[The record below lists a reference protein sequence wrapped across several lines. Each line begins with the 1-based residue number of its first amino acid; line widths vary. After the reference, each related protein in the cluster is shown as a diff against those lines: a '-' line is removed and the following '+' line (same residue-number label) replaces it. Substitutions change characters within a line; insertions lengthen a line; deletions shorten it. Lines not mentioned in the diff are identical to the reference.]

1 MDAWE
6 ADTGPSPK
14 CMYQGCTCH
23 DVLQHRHEVGRLAE
37 GGRVVVLILEGKHMD
52 QHVGKVLGQLW
63 VKVGTEGQFG
73 KGGPEGLWPLCITRG

>member
-1 MDAWE
+1 
-6 ADTGPSPK
+6 
-14 CMYQGCTCH
+14 
-23 DVLQHRHEVGRLAE
+23 
-37 GGRVVVLILEGKHMD
+37 MD